1 MPKRAILT
9 KIRTLRFWL
18 RAWFIASALV
28 LAAPRARAAELVPPH
43 LVTAPDVP
51 YPEGASGDAVV
62 VLELLIDEQGDVA
75 DVKVEEGD
83 EPFATRAKEGAR
95 AFKFEPAT
103 RDGKPI
109 KSRIRYK
116 LSFTPPVIIE
126 TPPEVTTK
134 PDAPNA
140 PNAPNAPDAPKPI
153 KPTEIEVVGDKP
165 APSVTTFTRA
175 EVRELPGAFGDPF
188 RAIESMPGVTPIV
201 SGLPFFYVRGAPP
214 GNVGYFLDGV
224 RVPYLYHVGLGPS
237 VIHPG
242 MVDRV
247 DLYPGGYP
255 ARFGRFAG
263 GIVAGEATAP
273 RAQAHGEANLRL
285 FDAGAMVEAGFAK
298 GRGTVLLGGR
308 YSYTAAILSWIAKG
322 TILDYRD
329 YQVRV
334 TYDVTAR
341 DRLTAFAFGAYDLL
355 AQEQLGAVNTLFGS
369 EFYRL
374 DLRWDHTF
382 SKTSSLRYAVTLGFD
397 QTKLGEQRN
406 ARDRI
411 LGTRLELRHAFSS
424 RALLRGGLDV
434 MTDSYT
440 ATRPRFIDPESPSLL
455 RAEQLFPARLDLV
468 AGAWADV
475 VLNPDDA
482 VEVVPGLRGDV
493 YRQGSDTRAALDPRI
508 AARFKV
514 NKHLKIIHAYGLAH
528 QAPSFVVPVPGLSPA
543 TLKNGLQQAW
553 QTSAGVELTL
563 PEDITGTISVFHNAF
578 FAMTDAI
585 GASPGGPDPTG
596 DGRSRG
602 RAFGLEVFF
611 RRKLTKN
618 LGGFISYTLS
628 RSTREVAGNTFLA
641 TFDRTHVGSAALA
654 YDLGRRWRFGGRFT
668 FYTGAPR
675 VIVRGG
681 LIPAPPTLSPD
692 RDPAFYRLDV
702 RLEKRWNFGESSWLS
717 VVAEMLNATLNKETL
732 SGTAIG
738 PVSIPSLGLEGG
750 F

>member
-1 MPKRAILT
+1 M
-9 KIRTLRFWL
+9 LRSL
-18 RAWFIASALV
+18 LGSALAGALF
-28 LAAPRARAAELVPPH
+28 LAAPSTSAAELLPPH
-43 LVTAPDVP
+43 LVHAPELP
-51 YPEGASGDAVV
+51 YPEGATGDAVV
-62 VLELLIDEQGDVA
+62 VLEILIDEKGDV
-75 DVKVEEGD
+75 VEVTVEEGD
-83 EPFATRAKEGAR
+83 EPFASRAKDGVR
-95 AFKFEPAT
+95 AFKFEPAKK
-103 RDGKPI
+103 DGAPI
-109 KSRIRYK
+109 RARIRYK
-116 LSFTPPVIIE
+116 LSFTPPVVIE
-126 TPPEVTTK
+126 TPP
-134 PDAPNA
+134 PPIAPPIA
-140 PNAPNAPDAPKPI
+140 PPAEPKPI

-165 APSVTTFTRA
+165 APSVTTFSRA

-214 GNVGYFLDGV
+214 GNVGYYLDGV

-255 ARFGRFAG
+255 ARYGRFAG
-263 GIVAGEATAP
+263 GIVSGEATAP
-273 RAQAHGEANLRL
+273 RSQTHGEGNLRI
-285 FDAGAMVEAGFAK
+285 FDAGALAETGFAK
-298 GRGTVLLGGR
+298 GRGTVLLGAR
-308 YSYTAAILSWIAKG
+308 YSYTAAILSLIAKD
-322 TILDYRD
+322 TTLVYRD
-329 YQVRV
+329 YQARV
-334 TYDVTAR
+334 TYDLTPR

-355 AQEQLGAVNTLFGS
+355 AQTELGITNTIFGS

-374 DLRWDHTF
+374 DMRWDHTF
-382 SKTSSLRYAVTLGFD
+382 SKTSSLRYAVTLGYD

-411 LGTRLELRHAFSS
+411 VGSRLELRHAFSPG
-424 RALLRGGLDV
+424 ATLRSGVDV
-434 MTDSYT
+434 TTDSYS
-440 ATRPRFIDPESPSLL
+440 ASRPRYIDPDSPDLI
-455 RAEQLFPARLDLV
+455 RAEQLFPPRLDLM

-475 VLNPDDA
+475 VLTPNKL
-482 VEVVPGLRGDV
+482 VEIVPGVRADV
-493 YRQGSDTRAALDPRI
+493 YRQGSDTRAAIDPRI
-508 AARFKV
+508 AARFTV

-528 QAPSFVVPVPGLSPA
+528 QAPSFVVPVPGLAPA
-543 TLKNGLQQAW
+543 TLKNGLQEAW
-553 QTSAGVELTL
+553 QASAGVELTL

-585 GASPGGPDPTG
+585 GVNPGDPTS
-596 DGRSRG
+596 DTRSRG

-611 RRKLTKN
+611 RRKLTKR

-628 RSTREVAGNTFLA
+628 RSTRELNGNTFLA

-654 YDLGRRWRFGGRFT
+654 YDLGRKWRFGGRFT

-675 VIVRGG
+675 VIARGG
-681 LIPAPPTLSPD
+681 LNPAPPTLSPE

-702 RLEKRWNFGESSWLS
+702 RLEKKWTFGESSWLS
-717 VVAEMLNATLNKETL
+717 VVAEMLNATLHKETI

-738 PVSIPSLGLEGG
+738 PVAIPSIGLEGG